1 MHLLLVR
8 HGESTDNV
16 ANLYA
21 GSRDAPLTNHG
32 VLQAKRLGDHLVSRA
47 PKIGRI
53 THIFTSNLQRAY
65 KTAEA
70 VANAQAR
77 SSVDSGTS
85 GDNSDSTELVI
96 ADVTQLTEL
105 REKDFGSSEGK
116 RFGFKA
122 NDAALR
128 SAESDAETR
137 EAMMVRVNRFVDVHL
152 LPVFE
157 AGATNDSSV
166 LIVAHGII
174 LNSLLRA
181 LATRFPSAA
190 NEAPGDSHAAW
201 SNTGVLQ
208 AKVQVVKSRANASR
222 TLAESTPEDYRSSP
236 GSPGSRPSASTTE
249 FTVFV
254 QFTNNVDHLNGLKKT
269 RGGIGSA
276 QFDSRQ
282 RTMDTFFTSASKKR
296 KAESEADRN

>member
-1 MHLLLVR
+1 MVN
-8 HGESTDNV
+8 S
-16 ANLYA
+16 A

-47 PKIGRI
+47 PEIGRI

-77 SSVDSGTS
+77 SSD
-85 GDNSDSTELVI
+85 DAELVI

-116 RFGFKA
+116 RFGSKA
-122 NDAALR
+122 NDAAVR
-128 SAESDAETR
+128 AAESDAETR

-157 AGATNDSSV
+157 AGATKDVTV

-181 LATRFPSAA
+181 LATRFPSAI

-201 SNTGVLQ
+201 GNTGVLQ
-208 AKVQVVKSRANASR
+208 ARVQAVKSRTSTGK
-222 TLAESTPEDYRSSP
+222 TLAETTTEGSRNFL
-236 GSPGSRPSASTTE
+236 GSPESRPSASTTK
-249 FTVFV
+249 FTVSV

-282 RTMDTFFTSASKKR
+282 RTMDTFFTSASRKR
-296 KAESEADRN
+296 KAESEADRG

>member
-47 PKIGRI
+47 PAIGHI

-70 VANAQAR
+70 VANAQIR
-77 SSVDSGTS
+77 SGGGSS
-85 GDNSDSTELVI
+85 NSDTEPVI

-116 RFGFKA
+116 RFGSKS

-128 SAESDAETR
+128 AAESDAETR
-137 EAMMVRVNRFVDVHL
+137 DAMMIRANRFIDVHL

-157 AGATNDSSV
+157 AGATKNSSV

-181 LATRFPSAA
+181 LAARFPSAA
-190 NEAPGDSHAAW
+190 NEAASDSHAAW

-208 AKVQVVKSRANASR
+208 AKVQAVKCKGDTSKA
-222 TLAESTPEDYRSSP
+222 LAGSTPDDSRDSP
-236 GSPGSRPSASTTE
+236 GSQEPRPSTSTK
-249 FTVFV
+249 FTVLV
-254 QFTNNVDHLNGLKKT
+254 QFTNNIDHLSGLKKT

>member
-47 PKIGRI
+47 PDIGPI

-65 KTAEA
+65 RTAEA
-70 VANAQAR
+70 VANAQAC
-77 SSVDSGTS
+77 SSG
-85 GDNSDSTELVI
+85 NSDTELVI

-116 RFGFKA
+116 RFGTKS
-122 NDAALR
+122 NDAVLR
-128 SAESDAETR
+128 GAESDAETR
-137 EAMMVRVNRFVDVHL
+137 DAMMVRVNRFIDVHL

-157 AGATNDSSV
+157 AGTAKNSSV

-181 LATRFPSAA
+181 LATKFPPTAS
-190 NEAPGDSHAAW
+190 EAPGDSHAGW

-208 AKVQVVKSRANASR
+208 AKVQAVKSKGDISKAPADSTSDDSR
-222 TLAESTPEDYRSSP
+222 HSLDSQDSGP
-236 GSPGSRPSASTTE
+236 GP
-249 FTVFV
+249 FTKFAVSV
-254 QFTNNVDHLNGLKKT
+254 QFTNNIDHLNGLKKT

-282 RTMDTFFTSASKKR
+282 RTMDNFFTSTSKKR
-296 KAESEADRN
+296 KAESEADRS

>member
-8 HGESTDNV
+8 HGESTDNCWIP
-16 ANLYA
+16 
-21 GSRDAPLTNHG
+21 RCPLTNHG

-47 PKIGRI
+47 PRIGPI

-65 KTAEA
+65 RTGEA

-77 SSVDSGTS
+77 SSGS
-85 GDNSDSTELVI
+85 SDTELVI

-116 RFGFKA
+116 RFGTKS
-122 NDAALR
+122 NDVALR
-128 SAESDAETR
+128 AAESDAETR
-137 EAMMVRVNRFVDVHL
+137 DAMMVRVNRFIDVHL

-157 AGATNDSSV
+157 AGAAKNSSV

-181 LATRFPSAA
+181 LATKFPATA
-190 NEAPGDSHAAW
+190 GEAPGDSHAGW

-208 AKVQVVKSRANASR
+208 AKVQALKSKRDISKAPAD
-222 TLAESTPEDYRSSP
+222 STPDDSRHSL
-236 GSPGSRPSASTTE
+236 GSQDSRPSTSTK
-249 FTVFV
+249 FTVSV

-282 RTMDTFFTSASKKR
+282 RTMDIFFTSTSKKR
-296 KAESEADRN
+296 KAESEAVRD